1 MAGGGGRPGIDL
13 IGGGRRGRSFTL
25 DGRGGR
31 GGSEEFGF
39 VVLAVSGLVWTTGPF
54 LKAGAGAGLGGLAGA
69 GPEVLGAA
77 AGLAGSGFGSR
88 GVDETPEGLGAR
100 FGALAL
106 RGAISAAGLFGTP
119 GRELPTFTL
128 WFVALCVASLPVWV
142 SVCDPPLTS
151 TKGLGVRVG
160 VVHPSVVLL
169 SGCETP
175 TLTLGVT
182 GGLGGGLGSLR
193 QGVSLGGGGRG
204 AGTGAE
210 ERVSVLDWGLG
221 VIVGFSV
228 GLMGCGS
235 RPGADFSDGSAVV

>member
-1 MAGGGGRPGIDL
+1 MNCVENSP
-13 IGGGRRGRSFTL
+13 
-25 DGRGGR
+25 
-31 GGSEEFGF
+31 
-39 VVLAVSGLVWTTGPF
+39 
-54 LKAGAGAGLGGLAGA
+54 
-69 GPEVLGAA
+69 
-77 AGLAGSGFGSR
+77 
-88 GVDETPEGLGAR
+88 
-100 FGALAL
+100 
-106 RGAISAAGLFGTP
+106 
-119 GRELPTFTL
+119 L

-142 SVCDPPLTS
+142 SVCDPPPTS

-160 VVHPSVVLL
+160 VVRPSVVLL

-221 VIVGFSV
+221 VVVGFSV